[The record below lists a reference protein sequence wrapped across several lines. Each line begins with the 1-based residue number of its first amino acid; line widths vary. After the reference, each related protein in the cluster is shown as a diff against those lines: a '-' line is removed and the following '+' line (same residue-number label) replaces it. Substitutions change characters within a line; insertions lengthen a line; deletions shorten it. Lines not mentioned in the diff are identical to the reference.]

1 MESDV
6 YMEDDV
12 EFQIPTKPRNVE
24 VRRLNLRNR
33 KRVDYS
39 ELAN

>member
-1 MESDV
+1 MKSDV

-12 EFQIPTKPRNVE
+12 KLQIPTKPRNTE
-24 VRRLNLRNR
+24 VQRSNLRNR